1 MSDAANR
8 FRDRAR
14 DCLNLA
20 KSARYYG
27 DRIMLEEMAADLN
40 DEAKRIDAQEADEAA
55 TNRAAQTDRLD

>member
-20 KSARYYG
+20 KGARYVG
-27 DRIMLEEMAADLN
+27 DRIMLEEIAVDLE
-40 DEAKRIDAQEADEAA
+40 DEAKRIDSEERFKPSKRPPAQD
-55 TNRAAQTDRLD
+55 NRQD

>member
-20 KSARYYG
+20 KGARYEG
-27 DRIMLEEMAADLN
+27 DRIMLEEIAADLE
-40 DEAKRIDAQEADEAA
+40 DEAKRIDAEE
-55 TNRAAQTDRLD
+55 RLKSPERPPAQNDRQD